1 MDILKQTEMK
11 ITIETKTSKE
21 VELPKY
27 FKNDGYS
34 LFMLTNQNTYVK
46 VYNTDM
52 TPELG
57 LIPYIK
63 TEPMLVLKYENLTG
77 IQPISEVE
85 FKNAFLRVSL
95 AIEETLNN

>member
-1 MDILKQTEMK
+1 MK

-34 LFMLTNQNTYVK
+34 LFMLTNNGTYIK
-46 VYNTDM
+46 VYDTDLNP
-52 TPELG
+52 TLG

-63 TEPMLVLKYENLTG
+63 TDAHSYLQYENLTK
-77 IQPISEVE
+77 IEPISETE
-85 FKNAFLRVSL
+85 FRTAFIRVSVV
-95 AIEETLNN
+95 IEETLNN